1 MRTKVVLAT
10 LLIFLALIGGLYFAF
25 FAAVPINAL
34 DIAEGKGMLP
44 GALDKKIYDLSGEW
58 EFVPGE
64 LLEPSDFSRAAGIR
78 SITLPGSW
86 RDLNRDD
93 APGLPAIGT
102 YRLRIG
108 GLRGLSFAALGL
120 PPLRS
125 AGRIWINGTELET
138 PALPARSKELEIP
151 LSYRMFQV
159 FPVPES
165 GEWEIVIQ
173 LSSFHHPVGG
183 IWEGRVLL
191 GDPNYVGRWT
201 EFLSVFNLFLLTV
214 LLVSAVLI
222 FLLASFGRRRDHLYL
237 ALFILFAFLRSLVTG
252 QKILPQYFP
261 ELGAEIFLWIEY
273 LSLPAAGAALFLFFW
288 NRYQKRLVNWPLYL
302 YTALMAV
309 LMPSLFL
316 LPPGWL
322 PYLFL
327 AELVASAL
335 IFAYLWRVLYL
346 QVRKGNSGAGLHLIG
361 TVQLLL
367 FAVNDFLLYFGF
379 IETIYLLPIGLIIFL
394 FTHLL
399 VQFLAVEHEFDKI
412 RNLHDHMRQADR
424 LKDQFLANTSHEL
437 RTPIH
442 GIVGLAESMLR
453 GSMGELNEDQSS
465 TLSLVVSSGLRLSAM
480 VNDILDFSKLR
491 EGGIRLQLAEV
502 DLYQTAI
509 VVSAMCK
516 PLILGKPVRLINE
529 LAPHALF
536 AHGDEARIEQIL
548 YNLVSTAIKFTTEGE
563 LRLSAEEDEDLILM
577 RVEADGMDLSSET
590 LGKVFTAYETDNL
603 SLIEGYQGTG
613 MGLAITKS
621 LIELHGG
628 EVSFASDEDGL
639 VSFTFSLPRASA
651 VHRQE
656 NEENYDLT
664 LDALANL
671 ESLHDN
677 NSDIGRYAVLVAD
690 DNPVNLQVMKN
701 QLSGDEFRVVAV
713 LTGQEALDQMERIE
727 FDLVLLDIMM
737 PGLDGYEVCR
747 RIREKYS
754 ATELP
759 VILVTAKSEVM
770 DMEEGLKAGANDF
783 LAKPYTQE
791 EFLARVRTHLNL
803 AKINSIYSR
812 FVPMEFLDFLGHD
825 NIVDIQLGDQVQK
838 EMTVLFV
845 DIRAFTALS
854 ESMTPQENFKF
865 INSFLS
871 RLTPMIQNNGGI
883 IDKYI
888 GDSIMALFP
897 NRPEDAIAAATEMVQ
912 HMELYNKQRATC
924 GYRPISIGVGIHTG
938 NLILGIIGDQGRMQG
953 TVISDAVNLASRIQD
968 VTKLYGANII
978 ISQESFIKLENP
990 TAYGFRFLGK
1000 VRVKGKNQSV
1010 SLFEI
1015 FDGDLE
1021 EMQGAKNETKTD
1033 FESAILHFSK
1043 KEFEEAA
1050 ELFKRIIAANPH
1062 DKAARLFLEKAE
1074 MFIAQE
1080 KRKFLFSG

>member
-1 MRTKVVLAT
+1 MRTKVVLTT
-10 LLIFLALIGGLYFAF
+10 LLVFLTLIGGLYFAF
-25 FAAVPINAL
+25 FAVSPVQAL
-34 DIAEGKGMLP
+34 NFEQGEGRLP
-44 GALDKKIYDLSGEW
+44 GSLDGAIYELNGEW
-58 EFVPGE
+58 EFVPGR
-64 LLEPSDFSRAAGIR
+64 LLSPSQFEAAAPQLLR
-78 SITLPGSW
+78 LPGSW
-86 RDLNRDD
+86 RELDGELFSET
-93 APGLPAIGT
+93 PQVGS
-102 YRLRIG
+102 YRLRVS
-108 GLRGLSFAALGL
+108 GLSGAAYAALGL

-125 AGRIWINGTELET
+125 AGRIWVNGEELET
-138 PALPARSKELEIP
+138 PAEPATSRAAEIP
-151 LSYRMFQV
+151 LSYRLFRV
-159 FPVPES
+159 FPVPAS
-165 GEWEIVIQ
+165 GEWEILIQ
-173 LSSFHHPVGG
+173 VSSFHHSVGG
-183 IWEGRVLL
+183 IWEGPILL
-191 GDPNYVGRWT
+191 GDSSRVGRWT
-201 EFLSVFNLFLLTV
+201 ELLSVSNLIHLTI
-214 LLVSAVLI
+214 LLVAAILV
-222 FLLASFGRRRDHLYL
+222 FLLASFGRRRDHLAF
-237 ALFILFAFLRSLVTG
+237 ALFIFFALLRSLVTG
-252 QKILPQYFP
+252 QKILMQLFP
-261 ELGAEIFLWIEY
+261 ELPPELFLWIEY
-273 LSLPAAGAALFLFFW
+273 LSLPAAGAALFLFLW
-288 NRYQKRLVNWPLYL
+288 DRYQKGVRRWPLYL
-302 YTALMAV
+302 YSGLMGALVPA
-309 LMPSLFL
+309 LLFL
-316 LPPGWL
+316 SPAWL
-322 PYLFL
+322 PYLL
-327 AELVASAL
+327 LVHLLASAAL
-335 IFAYLWRVLYL
+335 FGYLWPKLFAYLRA
-346 QVRKGNSGAGLHLIG
+346 GNGGAGLHLLG
-361 TVQLLL
+361 TLLL
-367 FAVNDFLLYFGF
+367 FLFGINDYLLYFGY
-379 IETIYLLPIGLIIFL
+379 IKSIYLLPLGLLIL
-394 FTHLL
+394 VFTHLL
-399 VQFLAVEHEFDKI
+399 AQLLAVEHEFDKI

-491 EGGIRLQLAEV
+491 EGGIKLQLAEV
-502 DLYQTAI
+502 DIYQSCT
-509 VVSAMCK
+509 VVNAMCK
-516 PLILGKPVRLINE
+516 PLVLGKPIALENQLE
-529 LAPHALF
+529 PHALF
-536 AHGDEARIEQIL
+536 IRGDESRVEQIL
-548 YNLVSTAIKFTTEGE
+548 YNLVSTAIKFTEEGSIKI
-563 LRLSAEEDEDLILM
+563 SAEENDELIFI
-577 RVEADGMDLSSET
+577 RVEADGMTLSSEA
-590 LGKVFTAYETDNL
+590 LEKVFIAYETDNL

-628 EVSFASDEDGL
+628 EVSFASDEEGY
-639 VSFTFSLPRASA
+639 VAFTFSLPKASA
-651 VHRQE
+651 VQRLE
-656 NEENYDLT
+656 REEEFDIS

-671 ESLHDN
+671 ESLHEDN
-677 NSDIGRYAVLVAD
+677 NEIGRFSVLVAD

-701 QLSGDEFRVVAV
+701 QLSGNEFRVTAV
-713 LTGQEALDQMERIE
+713 LNGREALQRMEEHE

-737 PGLDGYEVCR
+737 PGIDGYEVCR
-747 RIREKYS
+747 RIRERYS
-754 ATELP
+754 PTELP
-759 VILVTAKSEVM
+759 IILVTAKSEVM

-803 AKINSIYSR
+803 AKINTIYSR

-871 RLTPMIQNNGGI
+871 RLSPMIQKNGGI

-897 NRPEDAIAAATEMVQ
+897 NRPEDAITAATEMVQ

-938 NLILGIIGDQGRMQG
+938 NLILGIIGDEGRMQG

-1015 FDGDLE
+1015 FEGDSE

-1050 ELFKRIIAANPH
+1050 ELFKQIIAANPH
-1062 DKAARLFLEKAE
+1062 DKASRLFLEKAE